1 MNGEADF
8 LWWAALRHGGCLIA
22 PSRLGEFF
30 DQTLEPLPRHL
41 ADQLRREL
49 TSFQHAD
56 GGDLGNLLDTI
67 LEQILGLAPS
77 QWAKAQAVETAW
89 SVRTAAGENIKPR
102 RLWREPNDGLLPVFT
117 SDETRLGIGRSRR
130 DVARVNEWLRQKP
143 DAKIALLTNG
153 NQWRL
158 IHAGAD
164 YDAWCEWDTTLWF
177 EEGEPGLQVVAL
189 RSLLGIKALTPV
201 SAGKPTPLVA
211 AILASRRG
219 QAELSSALGERVRQA
234 VELLITES
242 RPVLETLEADTE
254 HPVSRRHVY
263 VAAVRL
269 VMRCVVVL
277 FAEAR
282 DLLPR
287 NHPIYHNSYGLQGL
301 QEQLE
306 RFSGDRGHRQLRQR
320 LSGWPRI
327 LALFRLIYH
336 GSEHEALP
344 VLRYGGGLFTPGDAN
359 SSDPVL
365 RALSAFESNRN
376 DINDAAIAQ
385 LLDYLTRT
393 LASIRVGRAASIV
406 ATPVDFSQLDTE
418 YIGILYEGLLDYEL
432 RKADRV
438 PLLFLNL
445 GDQPVLPLDR
455 LEAMADDALNNLV
468 KKAAKAVKASEGED
482 EEESEDEEQEEAD
495 DAPAEAEVAS
505 PALQPAVLHDEASDE
520 HRQLRDRA
528 VGWARRAAQAGSL
541 VTRPRGKATADKQRE
556 FEDALNVAANKLIS
570 RVVAPGEYF
579 LVRWGGTR
587 KGSGTFY
594 TKPALA
600 GPTVRRTLQ
609 PLCYGSDGH
618 TLRLPNE
625 IIALKVAD
633 IAGGSG
639 SFPVAALR
647 YLTRAL
653 YDSLFV
659 HQWLT
664 LRDDGTIEA
673 TLAPDARPPWFRE
686 AILDLPL
693 TADNPEA
700 RILARLR
707 RLIVERCIYA
717 VDLDPLAVEL
727 CRLSL
732 WVETMDEK
740 LPFSFLDHKIK
751 VGNALVG
758 CWFDR
763 FQDYP
768 AMAWEREGGDK
779 NHSNFVHHFRD
790 VAITKGK
797 KAGQTVRISDLWT
810 ADLKRVKEERV
821 KPELRHLIES
831 LGGQQLLGFLKPEEA
846 AALHEKSLRAFEE
859 LHNDTREP
867 EKQAKL
873 YDEKFTHDPGLQK
886 LRLAFDTWCAVW
898 FWPADKLDIAP
909 TPARF
914 FNPPSETL
922 AEVERL
928 SDEHRFFHWEIEFP
942 DVFTSERAGFDAIIG
957 NPPWE
962 TLQPSS
968 KEFFSNIDPLY
979 RTYGKQEALA
989 KQKQCFESDARHECD
1004 WLAYTARFKALGN
1017 WNKHV
1022 GFPFGDPERGEGLSL
1037 SRSTIENT
1045 DLHRLWRTARETRR
1059 GYADAEHPLRHQGEG
1074 KPYTYK
1080 MFLEQSHALLKQ
1092 FGFIGL
1098 IVPSGLYTDRGSMSL
1113 RELFLDRCQW
1123 SHLYVFQNERFVFE
1137 EIHHSFKIALL
1148 AVQKGGRTERVLTR
1162 FRLGPGD
1169 SPETSEL
1176 NDDVS
1181 AEGHYLALPRE
1192 RIEQFSPHSRAI
1204 LEIRSLHD
1212 LEIVTSIYAHGTLL
1226 GENQALDVSIQYQ
1239 QGEFNMTTDSKLFP
1253 ARPKWEA
1260 LGYLP
1265 DAYGHWIKGEW
1276 KEIDGNRIAQFG
1288 MRIISHDGRFA
1299 IDPQQIEDVA
1309 LPLFQGIMV
1318 NHFDIAA
1325 KAWRTGTAQKAQWEA
1340 ASWESKRFEPHY
1352 LMGLHSYLS
1361 SEATAFGCKVAFRG
1375 IARTTDTRTMIG
1387 ATVHEFPSGH
1397 SLSYLRPH
1405 AGDFIE
1411 ALKLSAVISSFVFD
1425 WQMRIRL
1432 GGTNLSWFV
1441 VEETVLCKAQPYA
1454 MKLAGI
1460 TAALTWTTSGMAHLW
1475 QQLAERDASLMGR
1488 AWRLRFALTAHER
1501 LRLRCILDVIVAQL
1515 YGLSAEDFRWILLDC
1530 DHPIERVT
1538 NKPFSRTLDPKGFWR
1553 VDKDQPPE
1561 LRHTVLVQV
1570 AFAELQRLG
1579 LDAFLALNSGE
1590 GWLLPETLRLAD
1602 YGLGHDERAQ
1612 QPQPV
1617 AAALGAR
1624 FLPWQLNEDVAASWE
1639 ECRRHAENIRA
1650 IRAKFAPV
1658 EQAPIAE
1665 TEIKAAEDQ
1674 KPSRKTA
1681 APKAVPVELPLAI
1694 DLFGR
1699 VTDGQPTTRPLP
1711 ASKRV
1716 PHKPLV
1722 YSIQLLRALLAEA
1735 GGSISWPRLVD
1746 AYTLATR
1753 PELMLQK
1760 ASVGDGKLVSAW
1772 AKVWNETPAIGG
1784 LIDALENLGSGNLV
1798 AEKNNH
1804 VWTLSLLDGPKQV
1817 QAEHVAY
1824 DAWLALRVLG
1834 PAPATPAKKPSLN
1847 IVEFDDWTQK
1857 MEGVLV
1863 H

>member
-1 MNGEADF
+1 MNDEADF

-30 DQTLEPLPRHL
+30 DLTLDPLPRHL

-49 TSFQHAD
+49 TRFQHAS
-56 GGDLGNLLDTI
+56 GGDLGNLLDTV
-67 LEQILGLAPS
+67 LEQVLGLQAS

-102 RLWREPNDGLLPVFT
+102 RLWREPNGGLFPVFT
-117 SDETRLGIGRSRR
+117 TDETRLGIGRSRR

-143 DAKIALLTNG
+143 DVKIALLTNG

-164 YDAWCEWDTTLWF
+164 YDAWCEWDTSLWF

-189 RSLLGIKALTPV
+189 RSLLSVKALTPE
-201 SAGKPTPLVA
+201 SAGKSSPLVT

-242 RPVLETLEADTE
+242 RSVLETLEANKE
-254 HPVSRRHVY
+254 NPVSRRHVY

-320 LSGWPRI
+320 LSAWPRI

-359 SSDPVL
+359 SSNPVL
-365 RALSAFESNRN
+365 RALAAFESSHN
-376 DINDAAIAQ
+376 DVNDAAIAQ
-385 LLDYLTRT
+385 LLDFLTRT

-482 EEESEDEEQEEAD
+482 EEESEDEESEESD
-495 DAPAEAEVAS
+495 EAPAEAVVPS
-505 PALQPAVLHDEASDE
+505 PELQPAVLHDEASDE
-520 HRQLRDRA
+520 FRQLRDRA

-541 VTRPRGKATADKQRE
+541 VARPRGKATAEKQRE
-556 FEDALNVAANKLIS
+556 FEDALNVAANKLVS
-570 RVVAPGEYF
+570 RIVAPGEYF

-609 PLCYGSDGH
+609 PLCYGSDGK

-659 HQWLT
+659 HKWLT

-693 TADNPEA
+693 TAENPEA
-700 RILARLR
+700 RILVRLR

-740 LPFSFLDHKIK
+740 LPFSFLDHKVK

-797 KAGQTVRISDLWT
+797 KAGQTIRISDLWT

-873 YDEKFTHDPGLQK
+873 YDEEFTHDPQLQK
-886 LRLAFDTWCAVW
+886 LRRAFDTWCAVW

-914 FNPPSETL
+914 FNPPAETI
-922 AEVERL
+922 AEAERL
-928 SDEHRFFHWEIEFP
+928 SGEYHFFHWEIEFP
-942 DVFTSERAGFDAIIG
+942 DVFTGERAGFDAIIG

-962 TLQPSS
+962 NPQPNP
-968 KEFFSNIDPLY
+968 KEFFSNLDPLF
-979 RTYGKQEALA
+979 RTYGRVESLLQMRSIFEAHPEE
-989 KQKQCFESDARHECD
+989 ESNWIR
-1004 WLAYTARFKALGN
+1004 YNYGFKAFSN
-1017 WNKHV
+1017 WV
-1022 GFPFGDPERGEGLSL
+1022 AQVGDPCGLGEDDQGAKL
-1037 SRSTIENT
+1037 RSIPSELR
-1045 DLHRLWRTARETRR
+1045 DKWRTRLLTRS
-1059 GYADAEHPLRHQGEG
+1059 GYADREHPFKLQLGRIFTYRLFIECSLR
-1074 KPYTYK
+1074 
-1080 MFLEQSHALLKQ
+1080 LLTPH
-1092 FGFIGL
+1092 GVLGV
-1098 IVPSGLYTDRGSMSL
+1098 IVPSAIYTDAWTTPL
-1113 RELFLDRCQW
+1113 RKHLLEECQW
-1123 SHLYVFQNERFVFE
+1123 SHLYSFQNERFVFE
-1137 EIHHSFKIALL
+1137 GVHHAYKIAII
-1148 AVQKGGRTERVLTR
+1148 AVRKGGETKEILTR

-1169 SPETSEL
+1169 SPTVTEL
-1176 NDDVS
+1176 VDDIGSV
-1181 AEGHYLALPRE
+1181 ERYLTQTLDQILE
-1192 RIEQFSPHSRAI
+1192 FSPESKAI
-1204 LEIRSLHD
+1204 LEVCALRD
-1212 LEIVTSIYAHGTLL
+1212 LEVLRKMYSGGTLL
-1226 GENQALDVSIQYQ
+1226 GDKERGGWRFNYGL
-1239 QGEFNMTTDSKLFP
+1239 EFMMNTHAKLFP
-1253 ARPKWEA
+1253 PRPKWEA
-1260 LGYLP
+1260 LGFLP
-1265 DAYGHWIKGEW
+1265 DEYGHWLKGRW
-1276 KEIDGNRIAQFG
+1276 MEISDSANVLLTGCIRSRDGLKA
-1288 MRIISHDGRFA
+1288 ISVVEV
-1299 IDPQQIEDVA
+1299 EDVA
-1309 LPLFQGIMV
+1309 LPLYQGLMLWQ
-1318 NHFDIAA
+1318 FDHSAVMHVGQGSA
-1325 KAWRTGTAQKAQWEA
+1325 RTAWADSHWPD
-1340 ASWESKRFEPHY
+1340 KRIQPQY
-1352 LMGLHSYLS
+1352 LMGLRDAAEVNPGSLQL
-1361 SEATAFGCKVAFRG
+1361 KVIHRN
-1375 IARTTDTRTMIG
+1375 IASVTNKRTMIAAIQPG
-1387 ATVHEFPSGH
+1387 FPAGHTIARLSFVEHLHDFVLAAVLNSFAADSVTRKKVSQNHVDLHYIVDIPLPPTGTSIEPIALIVSRLSLSGNLFSPHWLMLLPQLSHLDLKQSGWH
-1397 SLSYLRPH
+1397 SLW
-1405 AGDFIE
+1405 
-1411 ALKLSAVISSFVFD
+1411 AVT
-1425 WQMRIRL
+1425 L
-1432 GGTNLSWFV
+1432 
-1441 VEETVLCKAQPYA
+1441 
-1454 MKLAGI
+1454 
-1460 TAALTWTTSGMAHLW
+1460 
-1475 QQLAERDASLMGR
+1475 
-1488 AWRLRFALTAHER
+1488 HER
-1501 LRLRCILDVIVAQL
+1501 LRLRCILDAVVAKL
-1515 YGLSAEDFRWILLDC
+1515 YDLSEEDFRWILRDC
-1530 DHPIERVT
+1530 DHPTERIA

-1561 LRHTVLVQV
+1561 LRHTVLAQV

-1579 LDAFLALNSGE
+1579 LDAFLALNEGE

-1602 YGLGHDERAQ
+1602 YGLGHDERAH

-1617 AAALGAR
+1617 AAALGLR

-1650 IRAKFAPV
+1650 IRTKFPPV
-1658 EQAPIAE
+1658 ESATV
-1665 TEIKAAEDQ
+1665 TENEPKQHQKVSKKAV
-1674 KPSRKTA
+1674 
-1681 APKAVPVELPLAI
+1681 APKTGELPLEL

-1699 VTDGQPTTRPLP
+1699 VTETKPMLRPFPTT
-1711 ASKRV
+1711 KRV

-1722 YSIQLLRALLAEA
+1722 YSIQLLRALLAES
-1735 GGSISWPRLVD
+1735 GGSISWPRLVE
-1746 AYTLATR
+1746 AYTLATQTNVMR
-1753 PELMLQK
+1753 DK
-1760 ASVGDGKLVSAW
+1760 ASTGDQQLVATWS
-1772 AKVWNETPAIGG
+1772 KYWNETPAAGG
-1784 LIDALENLGSGNLV
+1784 LIDAIENLGSGNLA
-1798 AEKNNH
+1798 AENENGI
-1804 VWTLSLLDGPKQV
+1804 WILSLQDGPKQV
-1817 QAEHVAY
+1817 QSDHVSY
-1824 DAWLALRVLG
+1824 DAWLAMRVLG
-1834 PAPATPAKKPSLN
+1834 PAPVTPITKPSFN